1 MMPGIKG
8 IQYLQQMGGEAS
20 SPAVLL
26 QSAIREGNWA
36 DLTFVKTSGTVARDR
51 EKKLT
56 NS

>member
-1 MMPGIKG
+1 MCRM
-8 IQYLQQMGGEAS
+8 AS

-36 DLTFVKTSGTVARDR
+36 ELTFAKTSVTIARDR
-51 EKKLT
+51 EKELT

>member
-1 MMPGIKG
+1 MCRM
-8 IQYLQQMGGEAS
+8 AS

-36 DLTFVKTSGTVARDR
+36 ELTFAKTSVTVARDR
-51 EKKLT
+51 EKELT